1 MVFEAHWHRKWIG
14 DCTLL
19 LERRLASLNAYNP
32 RLSLTRCADDMF
44 RRLVTR
50 IGVLRALL
58 ASLTIFLIAMAPF
71 AGGQTQL
78 SGWAMVPTLI
88 VPAIVPMLLFVLP
101 LDMTMSG
108 IYQSSKPV
116 DQKPRYKFII
126 LMDAVLLAALILAWL
141 PFFYD
146 LLRGP

>member
-1 MVFEAHWHRKWIG
+1 ML
-14 DCTLL
+14 C
-19 LERRLASLNAYNP
+19 
-32 RLSLTRCADDMF
+32 
-44 RRLVTR
+44 RLVAR

-78 SGWAMVPTLI
+78 SGWAMIPTLI
-88 VPAIVPMLLFVLP
+88 VPAVVPMLLFVFP

-108 IYQSSKPV
+108 IYLSSKAV
-116 DQKPRYKFII
+116 DQRPRYKFII
-126 LMDAVLLAALILAWL
+126 IMDSMLLATLILAWL
-141 PFFYD
+141 PFFYR